1 MGRLLNLVLM
11 AFIALGNSFSHSHEF
26 CHDVE
31 NGERAHI
38 HIRFASAEHSRDH
51 GEIADS
57 PSHHHDDDH
66 HHHQHTTVGHS
77 PGESEVSELVVESAL
92 CQADSNAQIVCGCD
106 THCSECDHLIWF
118 PELNRI
124 LVNVDVM
131 PETVLLRTYI
141 VRELCIRPLR
151 PLCVLSR
158 ADQLRPRYSEPIYLE
173 HSALLL

>member
-11 AFIALGNSFSHSHEF
+11 AFMALGNSFSHSHEF

-38 HIRFASAEHSRDH
+38 HIRYASGEHSLDH
-51 GEIADS
+51 GQNAES
-57 PSHHHDDDH
+57 QSHHHDDH
-66 HHHQHTTVGHS
+66 HHHQHTTVDQNW
-77 PGESEVSELVVESAL
+77 GEAEVCELVVKPAS
-92 CQADSNAQIVCGCD
+92 CDADSNAQIVCGCD

-124 LVNVDVM
+124 LASADVM

-141 VRELCIRPLR
+141 VREFSILSLR

-158 ADQLRPRYSEPIYLE
+158 ADQLRPRYTEPIYLE